1 VPRESVAARR
11 TRVRAIVDQLEHAY
25 APVRIELDYR
35 TDMQLLVAVILSA
48 QCTDRRVNLVTPAL
62 FARFPTVADY
72 ARARP
77 AEVARFIRSC
87 GLFRAKAR
95 AIVAAAR
102 VLEAEHAGQVPR
114 SRQALHSLPGVG
126 AKTAGVVTLHLEG
139 GEPAFPVD
147 THVARLS
154 RRLGL
159 SRAKGPD
166 GVEADL
172 QALLPPERWG
182 LAHQLLI
189 RHGRRCCT
197 ARSPECH
204 RCPVLPLCPRIGV
217 PVRATARGRPS
228 PGGEEGRRRSRR
240 ARP

>member
-1 VPRESVAARR
+1 VARESLAARR
-11 TRVRAIVDQLEHAY
+11 VRARAIVDRLERAY
-25 APVRIELDYR
+25 APVRIELDYQ
-35 TDMQLLVAVILSA
+35 TDLELLVAVILSA

-62 FARFPTVADY
+62 FARFPTAADY

-77 AEVARFIRSC
+77 SEVATFIRSC

-95 AIVAAAR
+95 SIVAAAR
-102 VLEAEHAGQVPR
+102 ALEREHGGEVPR
-114 SRQALHSLPGVG
+114 SRAALRLLPGVG

-147 THVARLS
+147 THVARLA
-154 RRLGL
+154 RRMGL

-197 ARSPECH
+197 ARRPECE
-204 RCPVLPLCPRIGV
+204 RCAVLSLCPRLGV
-217 PVRATARGRPS
+217 PVNRVRARVPPIPRAAS
-228 PGGEEGRRRSRR
+228 PRRRRP

>member
-1 VPRESVAARR
+1 VARETVAARR
-11 TRVRAIVDQLEHAY
+11 VRAGVIFEQLEHAY

-35 TDMQLLVAVILSA
+35 TDLELLVAVILSA

-62 FARFPTVADY
+62 FERFPTVADY

-102 VLEAEHAGQVPR
+102 ALEREHQGRLPRTRAELR
-114 SRQALHSLPGVG
+114 SLPGVG
-126 AKTAGVVTLHLEG
+126 PKTAGVVTLHLEG

-147 THVARLS
+147 THVARLA
-154 RRLGL
+154 RRLDL

-166 GVEADL
+166 GVERDL

-197 ARSPECH
+197 ARRPECG
-204 RCPVLPLCPRIGV
+204 RCPVAPWCPKVGV
-217 PVRATARGRPS
+217 ETEAKARGRPS
-228 PGGEEGRRRSRR
+228 PRGEAARRRSPR